1 MATSIEYSHSPFW
14 PSLPLAGPET
24 PAASHS
30 AGTVICAQAP
40 PELKFLWHDNTA
52 TCTWEEVWGALDDG
66 NGKYGTNVASYLS
79 PLINSLRPCFPVI
92 VHNNAMYW
100 FVLLVLC

>member
-14 PSLPLAGPET
+14 PSPPLAGPET

-66 NGKYGTNVASYLS
+66 NGKYATNVASYLS
-79 PLINSLRPCFPVI
+79 PLINNSLRPFFPVI

-100 FVLLVLC
+100 FVLC

>member
-1 MATSIEYSHSPFW
+1 MVTSIEYSHSPFW
-14 PSLPLAGPET
+14 PSPSLAGPET

-52 TCTWEEVWGALDDG
+52 TCTGEEVWGALDDG
-66 NGKYGTNVASYLS
+66 NRKYGTNVASYLS
-79 PLINSLRPCFPVI
+79 PLTLSLRP
-92 VHNNAMYW
+92 
-100 FVLLVLC
+100 